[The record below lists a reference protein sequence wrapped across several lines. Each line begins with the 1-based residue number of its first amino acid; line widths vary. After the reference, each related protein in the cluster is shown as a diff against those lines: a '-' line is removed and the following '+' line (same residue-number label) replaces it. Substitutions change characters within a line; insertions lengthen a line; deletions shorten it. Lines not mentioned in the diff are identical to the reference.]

1 MRRMCTVSAILGLAF
16 LLACVSLFSS
26 HARGDLIRS
35 SPARSFPDIAGDI
48 VGIQTYTYDP
58 VTQTGTFHLVNAPH
72 LISLGPSATDMVP
85 MLPDHDGTLTQSLD
99 MKLDRNGR
107 LVKSPD
113 NTFEIRG
120 TVVIGDRTYQGLL
133 LKGTPTAFG
142 AEMPDDS
149 PSKNKKSEVFDLN
162 MKITDGELKDAFG
175 GEAYLRIRSQA
186 GSTFDGRFTIDFSSD
201 KPLTNLRASR
211 AGVPAAVPEPSALI
225 TFLTLGAGVLV
236 YRLRRRL
243 AARGSRRRAD
253 ASDTITIMVETT
265 VNRAL

>member
-1 MRRMCTVSAILGLAF
+1 MQRMCTRRANPLIAF
-16 LLACVSLFSS
+16 LLACGSLLSS

-35 SPARSFPDIAGDI
+35 SPSRSFPDIAGDI
-48 VGIQTYTYDP
+48 VGTQTYTYDP

-72 LISLGPSATDMVP
+72 LISLGPSTNDMVP
-85 MLPDHDGTLTQSLD
+85 MLPDLDGTLTQSLD

-107 LVKSPD
+107 LVNSPG

-120 TVVIGDRTYQGLL
+120 TVVIGDRTYRGLL

-142 AEMPDDS
+142 AETPDDS
-149 PSKNKKSEVFDLN
+149 PSKSKKSEVFDLS

-175 GEAYLRIRSQA
+175 SEAYLRIKPQA

-211 AGVPAAVPEPSALI
+211 TGMPAAVPEPSTLI
-225 TFLTLGAGVLV
+225 TFLTLGAGVLA
-236 YRLRRRL
+236 YRLRRRF
-243 AARGSRRRAD
+243 AARARRRGED
-253 ASDTITIMVETT
+253 PGTTVTIMVETT
-265 VNRAL
+265 VNRRA